1 MFSIDK
7 LMKTIK
13 HILRLLTKL
22 LEDKELRLI
31 KIGNGVQG
39 PMEHSWNAQL
49 LTIKTILP
57 SL

>member
-1 MFSIDK
+1 M
-7 LMKTIK
+7 TTTR
-13 HILRLLTKL
+13 HIQRLLTKL

-31 KIGNGVQG
+31 KIGNGVQE

-49 LTIKTILP
+49 LTIKTIPP